1 MGKWE
6 KRTYKKSQCILF
18 NSYIER
24 YEVFSNM
31 HRCRLKVGKWTFNSS
46 EHLFQCLLFSDY
58 PSQQKILYSAYSPQE
73 AKRISKYSRTDVGL
87 TTDYGKEIMLMRFC
101 LRVKYLQCEEFRKA
115 LDQSVLD
122 LVEYAWWGDD
132 WWGAVDVDKELKEDL
147 LEGEVSGRNACGRL
161 MMGVRDEAKKG
172 NFPKLIIVP
181 NIGLKMDGKPLV

>member
-18 NSYIER
+18 NSYIEQ

-31 HRCRLKVGKWTFNSS
+31 HRCSLKVGKWIFNSS
-46 EHLFQCLLFSDY
+46 EHLFQCLLFSDC
-58 PSQQKILYSAYSPQE
+58 PTQQKNIYKAYYPQE
-73 AKRISKYSRTDVGL
+73 AKKIGIYSRKDVGL
-87 TTDYGKEIMLMRFC
+87 TTDYSKEIILMRFC
-101 LRVKYLQCEEFRKA
+101 LRVKYQQCEEFKKA

-132 WWGAVDVDKELKEDL
+132 WWGAVDVDKELREDL
-147 LEGEVSGRNACGRL
+147 LEGEVLGRNACGRL

-172 NFPKLIIVP
+172 NFPKPILCP
-181 NIGLKMDGKPLV
+181 YADLKMLGSNLI